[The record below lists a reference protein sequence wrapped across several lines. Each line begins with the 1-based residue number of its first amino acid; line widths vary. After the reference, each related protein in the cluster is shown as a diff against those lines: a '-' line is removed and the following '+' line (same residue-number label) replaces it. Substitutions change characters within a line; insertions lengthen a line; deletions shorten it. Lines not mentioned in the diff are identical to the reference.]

1 MLETLS
7 VTVVAV
13 HLVAYL
19 RDDGVGAGA
28 AAAAAGSLGVLSVAG
43 RIALTAFATR
53 VGLGRLAAAMV
64 AGQAV
69 GVGALLALP
78 RPAGVVLFVL
88 LFGAGFG
95 VMTIA
100 RAALLGTYVPAAVYG
115 SVSGGQA
122 LAANTGRV
130 LAPLTAG
137 ALITTAGYGTA
148 FGLVAACSLAT
159 AVLLVAAERA
169 HASPVPSRTAPLQA
183 ARAAR

>member
-1 MLETLS
+1 ML
-7 VTVVAV
+7 
-13 HLVAYL
+13 
-19 RDDGVGAGA
+19 
-28 AAAAAGSLGVLSVAG
+28 
-43 RIALTAFATR
+43 
-53 VGLGRLAAAMV
+53 RLEPGTGGM
-64 AGQAV
+64 
-69 GVGALLALP
+69 
-78 RPAGVVLFVL
+78 VLFVL

-137 ALITTAGYGTA
+137 GLITTAGHGTA

-159 AVLLVAAERA
+159 GVLLVAAERA
-169 HASPVPSRTAPLQA
+169 HASPAPSGRTPLQTG
-183 ARAAR
+183 RAVR